1 MRRHCAV
8 DAALAN
14 NWEEMSGTRY
24 NMQPYTNVFTSWCF
38 VGGRMRLE
46 DSRET
51 GPGIKKNQEKKKP
64 PVTLSWLLSGNGAVL
79 AGGGYH

>member
-8 DAALAN
+8 DAALVN

-24 NMQPYTNVFTSWCF
+24 NMQPYTNVFTSWSF
-38 VGGRMRLE
+38 VGGRMRLRFE
-46 DSRET
+46 EPAS
-51 GPGIKKNQEKKKP
+51 EKT
-64 PVTLSWLLSGNGAVL
+64 VTLSWLLSGNGAVF